1 MATSRTSRARS
12 RSAAQWLH
20 NWVRVYG
27 ASGSLA
33 RANGREPGASGL
45 GLGLLA
51 LMVLTTFVVAWV
63 SVWWV
68 PAYLALMVL
77 IFVATYANHGLRDR
91 TEQGVNH
98 HHGPE
103 IIADTTA
110 GGTTAESAV
119 LDRGSTRPGASKS
132 RRGRGRSRKVAM
144 VTESPAG
151 SSSVTWIRVGP
162 GKFVRADANTAP
174 SVQVL
179 QDDEVAVAHALADTS
194 LDGSH
199 TPLSPDSEQVLDQLS
214 DAPEATHGAR
224 ELIVSADASFAGLVT
239 EEYGITPSAFDSV
252 PPSSSSSE
260 VPDVLVSG
268 LVSEPAIEATPSLD
282 FAVNALEDEETQK
295 QAFWPREIGR
305 SRIVRLSRRIQR
317 TAPIRIWQ
325 RTRHQILRSPKPRN
339 IISSSSRPDACR
351 RQNAC
356 RAFGRVR
363 PKRAPRPRS
372 PPYR

>member
-77 IFVATYANHGLRDR
+77 IFVVPQGGNRRALVPRLDKESVGGGATYANHGLRDR

-151 SSSVTWIRVGP
+151 SSSVTWIR
-162 GKFVRADANTAP
+162 
-174 SVQVL
+174 L
-179 QDDEVAVAHALADTS
+179 QTRLWTGRTR
-194 LDGSH
+194 LC
-199 TPLSPDSEQVLDQLS
+199 
-214 DAPEATHGAR
+214 R
-224 ELIVSADASFAGLVT
+224 R
-239 EEYGITPSAFDSV
+239 TPSRYSTNFRMRQRQ
-252 PPSSSSSE
+252 
-260 VPDVLVSG
+260 LM
-268 LVSEPAIEATPSLD
+268 
-282 FAVNALEDEETQK
+282 ALE
-295 QAFWPREIGR
+295 
-305 SRIVRLSRRIQR
+305 
-317 TAPIRIWQ
+317 
-325 RTRHQILRSPKPRN
+325 N
-339 IISSSSRPDACR
+339 
-351 RQNAC
+351 
-356 RAFGRVR
+356 
-363 PKRAPRPRS
+363 
-372 PPYR
+372 